1 MGFRKGDVLTCGTC
15 MDARGLADD
24 DLLDGAERSTMQV
37 LSEHSLK
44 AYKEAQHADMLMVSR
59 LTMSM

>member
-1 MGFRKGDVLTCGTC
+1 MRYFMG
-15 MDARGLADD
+15 ARGLADD

-37 LSEHSLK
+37 LSEHTLK

>member
-1 MGFRKGDVLTCGTC
+1 VLTCGTC
-15 MDARGLADD
+15 IDTRGLADD

-37 LSEHSLK
+37 LSEHTQK
-44 AYKEAQHADMLMVSR
+44 DYKEAQHVDMLMVSR